1 MKIMKLFCYENL
13 EPYNIVENPA
23 AQEAICK
30 KWACAACIVAST
42 TLILLCDL
50 NLHVKIWESQKN
62 WNITK
67 VIISDSELIIE
78 RIPMV

>member
-1 MKIMKLFCYENL
+1 MKIMKIFCYENL
-13 EPYNIVENPA
+13 EPYNILENPA

-50 NLHVKIWESQKN
+50 NLHVKN
-62 WNITK
+62 LRITEK
-67 VIISDSELIIE
+67 LKYYKGYY
-78 RIPMV
+78 